1 MPHSGK
7 KIEKQE
13 TKKSEVYT
21 QSRSFSMEK
30 KCFLLRCP
38 YLHSLR
44 IGSQPSETKTPLYLQ
59 IYTICRIFARKT
71 KVLWTKHESVR
82 N

>member
-30 KCFLLRCP
+30 
-38 YLHSLR
+38 
-44 IGSQPSETKTPLYLQ
+44 
-59 IYTICRIFARKT
+59 
-71 KVLWTKHESVR
+71 SVFC
-82 N
+82 

>member
-30 KCFLLRCP
+30 K
-38 YLHSLR
+38 
-44 IGSQPSETKTPLYLQ
+44 
-59 IYTICRIFARKT
+59 
-71 KVLWTKHESVR
+71 VLFVKMSVSA
-82 N
+82 